1 MVPIKGL
8 IHSSW
13 LLSEMGWEIFL
24 NFLLC
29 SAFCTNVKIR
39 FQTSKSLTQTLGI
52 GSRATI
58 SPLGLQFSGDCS
70 DTMLCYPLPLPVAA
84 APISYYLSWFPSR
97 VPH

>member
-1 MVPIKGL
+1 MESVMRSAFLFSPPENNSELMRNLSCISLSSMVPIKGL

-13 LLSEMGWEIFL
+13 LFSEMEGWEIFFL
-24 NFLLC
+24 NSLLC

-58 SPLGLQFSGDCS
+58 SPLGL
-70 DTMLCYPLPLPVAA
+70 PV
-84 APISYYLSWFPSR
+84 
-97 VPH
+97 